1 MERIKILQ
9 LTESGCFG
17 GNQTKILSLLKNI
30 DREKFQMAVAA
41 KGGHSFEAE
50 VHLHKIPFY
59 NIELP
64 KVLRTRYL
72 NHLQEIHNIEHFDI
86 VHSHGSVAGFYGRTL
101 KKHNPGIKSVHSIH
115 GIHYLNNPNIILRNV
130 SKSVEQY
137 LVQYTDMTVCEN
149 QSDYKIGIENRIIDS
164 EKTVVISNGIDIT
177 KFVNRKKNTELM
189 YTLGLNE
196 NHFVIGNVSRFDVQK
211 NQMILIQA
219 AYYLVRKYPQ
229 MRFVFVGDGHTLK
242 TMKQFAKDSN
252 LENYI
257 VFTGEVEEAADY
269 YPLFDIFIL
278 PSMWDGMPY
287 ALLEAIASRLPV
299 ICSKLGNNLEI
310 IKNNYSAL
318 TINSREMD
326 DIFQKISVL
335 YQNRELRE
343 KIAQNALIESTQY
356 DETETVRKFGEVYIG
371 VINN

>member
-1 MERIKILQ
+1 MDRIKILQ
-9 LTESGCFG
+9 LTESGCYG
-17 GNQTKILSLLKNI
+17 GNQTKIISLLKNI
-30 DREKFQMAVAA
+30 DREKYQMAVAA

-50 VHLHKIPFY
+50 VHRHNIPFY

-101 KKHNPGIKSVHSIH
+101 RKHNPDIKSIHSIH
-115 GIHYLNNPNIILRNV
+115 GIHYLNNPNMILRNV

-137 LVQYTDMTVCEN
+137 LVQYTDMTICEN
-149 QSDYKIGIENRIIDS
+149 QNDNKIGIENRILNS
-164 EKTVVISNGIDIT
+164 EKTVLINNGIDIT
-177 KFVNRKKNTELM
+177 KFTNRKKNTELFHK
-189 YTLGLNE
+189 LGLNE

-211 NQMILIQA
+211 NQMLLIQS

-229 MRFVFVGDGHTLK
+229 MRLVFVGDGHTLN
-242 TMKQFAKDSN
+242 TMKRFAKDSN

-257 VFTGEVEEAADY
+257 VFTGEVENIEDY
-269 YPLFDIFIL
+269 YPLFDVFVL

-287 ALLEAIASRLPV
+287 TLLEAMASRLPV
-299 ICSKLGNNLEI
+299 ICSNLGNNLEI
-310 IKNNYSAL
+310 IKNNYSAM
-318 TINSREMD
+318 TVNPNEMD
-326 DIFQKISVL
+326 DMFQKISVL
-335 YQNRELRE
+335 YQNKELGE
-343 KIAQNALIESTQY
+343 KIAQNAMIESTQY
-356 DETETVRKFGEVYIG
+356 DEIETVRKYEELYYG